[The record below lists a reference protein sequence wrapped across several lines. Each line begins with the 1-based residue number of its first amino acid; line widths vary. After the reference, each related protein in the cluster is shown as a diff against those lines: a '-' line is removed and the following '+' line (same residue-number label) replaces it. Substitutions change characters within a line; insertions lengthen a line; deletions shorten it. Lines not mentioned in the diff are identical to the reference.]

1 MRVGGSV
8 GSARPSPLHF
18 PALPSQEGL
27 QVLSG
32 LCTAFCAC
40 PAPSPAPHPR
50 SPNRLSSQAKA
61 LFGFSFRLI
70 QKPRLMRA
78 AAQGKMSLLN
88 SPGFFKIKKEEE
100 EETFS
105 SSKCKS
111 ARNTVP
117 NLLQLINLLPLMK
130 CYLRR
135 SCSWYTI
142 IVTVVNKSIFPI
154 QL

>member
-1 MRVGGSV
+1 MR
-8 GSARPSPLHF
+8 
-18 PALPSQEGL
+18 E
-27 QVLSG
+27 
-32 LCTAFCAC
+32 
-40 PAPSPAPHPR
+40 
-50 SPNRLSSQAKA
+50 
-61 LFGFSFRLI
+61 
-70 QKPRLMRA
+70 
-78 AAQGKMSLLN
+78 AAQGKTSLLN
-88 SPGFFKIKKEEE
+88 SPGFFKIKKEKE

-111 ARNTVP
+111 AQNTVP

-135 SCSWYTI
+135 SCSLYTI